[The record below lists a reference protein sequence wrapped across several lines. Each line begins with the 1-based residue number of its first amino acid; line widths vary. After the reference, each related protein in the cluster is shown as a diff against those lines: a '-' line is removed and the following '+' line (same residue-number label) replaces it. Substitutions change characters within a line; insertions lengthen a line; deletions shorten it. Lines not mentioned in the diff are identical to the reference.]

1 MGRPRK
7 PNLEKK
13 RTISISITPLEMQI
27 LDTLCLQND
36 VSRSALLSKMI
47 EAAGFLEL
55 GVTGATKEHI
65 GTPRPLR
72 VRKVMP
78 NGQMGQ
84 WVVKSKIK
92 ACNPYGL
99 EGKCQNDACQAAY
112 KKEGVV

>member
-27 LDTLCLQND
+27 LDTLCVQNN
-36 VSRSALLSKMI
+36 VSRSALITSMI

-72 VRKVMP
+72 VAIGM
-78 NGQMGQ
+78 
-84 WVVKSKIK
+84 K
-92 ACNPYGL
+92 ADNTPKWRVCLTTLACSPYG
-99 EGKCQNDACQAAY
+99 ESGECQNDACQAAY
-112 KKEGVV
+112 RKEGVV

>member
-27 LDTLCLQND
+27 LDTVCVQND
-36 VSRSALLSKMI
+36 VSRSALITSMI

-72 VRKVMP
+72 TK
-78 NGQMGQ
+78 QMGT
-84 WVVKSKIK
+84 WRVFPKTL

-99 EGKCQNDACQAAY
+99 EGECQNDACQAAY
-112 KKEGVV
+112 RKEGVV

>member
-36 VSRSALLSKMI
+36 VSRSALISKMI

-72 VRKVMP
+72 VAIGSRPDGTTNWRV
-78 NGQMGQ
+78 G
-84 WVVKSKIK
+84 VKSL
-92 ACNPYGL
+92 ACSPYGL

-112 KKEGVV
+112 EKEGVL

>member
-1 MGRPRK
+1 
-7 PNLEKK
+7 
-13 RTISISITPLEMQI
+13 MQI

-36 VSRSALLSKMI
+36 VSRSALISKMI

-72 VRKVMP
+72 IQIGVRPDGTPKWRNTVA
-78 NGQMGQ
+78 
-84 WVVKSKIK
+84 VF
-92 ACNPYGL
+92 ACSPYGL

-112 KKEGVV
+112 KKEGVI